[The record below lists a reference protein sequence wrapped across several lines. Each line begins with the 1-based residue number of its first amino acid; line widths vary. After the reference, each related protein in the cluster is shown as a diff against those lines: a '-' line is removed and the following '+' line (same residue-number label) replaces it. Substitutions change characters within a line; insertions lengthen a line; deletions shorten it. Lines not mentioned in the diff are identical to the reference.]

1 MELLKVSANSKP
13 NLVAGALAHMLK
25 VEPCVKM
32 QVIGAASLN
41 QAIKAVAIAR
51 GYVAPSG
58 KEIYLVP
65 SFFDVVVENENKTAI
80 RLEVYMK

>member
-13 NLVAGALAHMLK
+13 NLVAGALTHLLK
-25 VEPCVKM
+25 EKNIVKM
-32 QVIGAASLN
+32 QVIGAAALN
-41 QAIKAVAIAR
+41 QAIKSIAIAR

-65 SFFDVVVENENKTAI
+65 SFFDVIVEDENKTAI
-80 RLEVYMK
+80 RLDVYMK